1 MRVVAI
7 IAMGIAAAVPT
18 TTLAGASQGPEIVA
32 EASSGGSGAVTVGTQ
47 TEFVGGGYSG
57 DDDILDCTWSQ
68 IVDNAGTTHL

>member
-1 MRVVAI
+1 MRVVTIAI
-7 IAMGIAAAVPT
+7 ICFASVLLAPA
-18 TTLAGASQGPEIVA
+18 AGADSDIEA